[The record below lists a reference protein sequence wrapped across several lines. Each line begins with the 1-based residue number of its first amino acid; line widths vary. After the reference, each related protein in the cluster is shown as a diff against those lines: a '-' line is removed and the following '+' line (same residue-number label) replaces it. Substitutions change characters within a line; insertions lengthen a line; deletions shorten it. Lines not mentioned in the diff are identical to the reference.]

1 MKFESTFG
9 STHAFLQL
17 FQWLDT
23 ATEIIIRKEE
33 RENPRM
39 IFPRIEFASVLTRW
53 DTRWGRGESQQLAR
67 LSISD

>member
-9 STHAFLQL
+9 STHAFQL
-17 FQWLDT
+17 FQSLDT

-39 IFPRIEFASVLTRW
+39 IFPRIEFANVLTRW
-53 DTRWGRGESQQLAR
+53 DTR
-67 LSISD
+67 

>member
-9 STHAFLQL
+9 STHAFQL

-53 DTRWGRGESQQLAR
+53 DTR
-67 LSISD
+67 